1 MPTLSLQTP
10 AHRGGHI
17 GRVHQATV
25 SGAGWSHVAL
35 YTIRCPLHAIQML
48 RRRDTFTQIVLD
60 TLDYNT
66 AVYMAAPFSRT
77 VAQLHSRRAFY
88 SYLFIY
94 KEEEEEPSFS
104 LGCTFNL
111 SIFSPHQ
118 FAWCAAIYVYTPHTH
133 TWINMMLAFWRMGAT
148 WGEAIFIFFPFCLQ
162 LGEIFHCIG
171 R

>member
-133 TWINMMLAFWRMGAT
+133 THMNKYDVSIVKTNPIKNDTSLEREREREVT
-148 WGEAIFIFFPFCLQ
+148 VSLS
-162 LGEIFHCIG
+162 